1 MKRLIRVVIL
11 VMVSCFCAGGA
22 NMALADATSDTAN
35 GPVVVVVHLDIVRPQ
50 VSQALPIMRGY
61 LATTRQEH
69 GIRNVELLLQV
80 GTDNHF
86 TVVETWD
93 DRAAYDAHNASQAI
107 RDYRTRIFPFL
118 ASPYDDR
125 IHTEISAS

>member
-1 MKRLIRVVIL
+1 MKRLIRVVML
-11 VMVSCFCAGGA
+11 VLMSCFCAAGA
-22 NMALADATSDTAN
+22 NVALADVASDAAN

-107 RDYRTRIFPFL
+107 RD
-118 ASPYDDR
+118 
-125 IHTEISAS
+125 